1 MRYVSLHTHST
12 FSYGDGYG
20 TVAEHVS
27 RVAELGMSAVA
38 LTEHG
43 NVSSWVQ
50 LEKACKAKGI
60 RPIFGLEAYIAVEGE
75 RRKNH
80 MCLLAM
86 NETGLANLN
95 RIVTQ
100 SFKQFY
106 QFPTVYWKDLVKW
119 NEGIIA
125 LSGCSDSQ
133 LSCILLGG
141 KSFGD
146 KRLEPRPGDFQRAVR
161 GVQRF
166 QKIFEDRYYLEVQR
180 FPGLER
186 TCALNPLLA
195 ELSRETGVSLAAT
208 CDVHYPYPNQN
219 EMQRILHAAHRGGT
233 VESADAAWEYSI
245 LLTYP
250 LSDEEIQLDLEGTG
264 LTKDEAAQSISN
276 TTVISERCT
285 VELPKAPRPKYVVG
299 QKDWEPWT
307 I

>member
-1 MRYVSLHTHST
+1 MRFVSLHTHST
-12 FSYGDGYG
+12 YSYGDGFG
-20 TVAEHVS
+20 SVTSHVD
-27 RVAELGMSAVA
+27 RVAALGMTAVA

-43 NVSSWVQ
+43 NVSSWVA
-50 LEKACKAKGI
+50 LEKACKRTGLK
-60 RPIFGLEAYIAVEGE
+60 PIFGLEAYIAPEKE

-80 MCLLAM
+80 MILLAM
-86 NETGLANLN
+86 NETGLTNLN

-106 QFPTVYWKDLVKW
+106 QFPTTYWKDLVKW

-166 QKIFEDRYYLEVQR
+166 QEIFEDRYYLEVQR

-233 VESADAAWEYSI
+233 VESADASWEYGI

-250 LSDEEIQLDLEGTG
+250 QSDEEILKDLEGTG
-264 LTKDEAAQSISN
+264 LSTEAAQQAILN
-276 TTVISERCT
+276 TQKIAESCT
-285 VELPKAPRPKYVVG
+285 VDLPKAARPKYIVSEG
-299 QKDWEPWT
+299 DWEPWT
-307 I
+307 